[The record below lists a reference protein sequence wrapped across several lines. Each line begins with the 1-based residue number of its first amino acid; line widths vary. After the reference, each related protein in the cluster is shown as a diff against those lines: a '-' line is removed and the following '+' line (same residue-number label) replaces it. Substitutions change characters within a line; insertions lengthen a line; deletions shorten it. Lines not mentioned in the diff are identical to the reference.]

1 MMTIFLCYIATLFS
15 QIAIIYFFGKLC
27 HVKPKKISIKSLI
40 VISIATAIQVY
51 LNLMGYRNLVY
62 KIIAPIFTITYFWI
76 LFSKIYSCSK
86 AQVQNYS
93 IIIWIISF
101 LFDILVML
109 VVNMFNLIQ
118 FYESNVHISKSIGS
132 LTMSILLILVANI
145 PGNIRLLNKLCKKMS
160 KINISGIYI
169 VGLIFLYIFIAIS
182 SLRYIENRFII
193 LLFLIIGFS
202 LLVILITFISQQYQ
216 IVVLKKTNE
225 IIEENNQINIKIINQ
240 YRILKHN
247 LESQLLGVKTV
258 SNKKAKELIDNL
270 ILEYNSSFYIKHD
283 INSMPSGI
291 NGLIYEKLYSYK
303 DDNINLTI
311 NNKIKSKILP
321 AVGARSY
328 NLFCEALGVTLDNA
342 LDASK
347 KSKDKIIYLEFRE
360 NKDKIIFKIMNTFK
374 GKIDL
379 DKLGTINYT
388 SKASGHGL
396 GLFSLIGRKN
406 LTITTSI
413 KNNLFINSI
422 EVNKEKK

>member
-1 MMTIFLCYIATLFS
+1 MMASLWCFISTLFF
-15 QIAIIYFFGKLC
+15 QISAIYFFGKLSE
-27 HVKPKKISIKSLI
+27 KKLNFKKKHIL
-40 VISIATAIQVY
+40 AICLVGIIQII
-51 LNLMGYRNLVY
+51 LNLYEFFVVGPL
-62 KIIAPIFTITYFWI
+62 FTMIYFLY
-76 LFSKIYSCSK
+76 LFKDIYNCDKSES
-86 AQVQNYS
+86 QNYS
-93 IIIWIISF
+93 MIIWTISIILDIITMLIMNNINIDVNVLSNNDLQIYKALSSIMMSTAIMLLANIKGFTKFLRKIYKKMLKLNIAIQYFIIIITIYIIMAIISRQNLDNRF
-101 LFDILVML
+101 
-109 VVNMFNLIQ
+109 VVI
-118 FYESNVHISKSIGS
+118 
-132 LTMSILLILVANI
+132 ILLIA
-145 PGNIRLLNKLCKKMS
+145 
-160 KINISGIYI
+160 
-169 VGLIFLYIFIAIS
+169 GLSILAI
-182 SLRYIENRFII
+182 II
-193 LLFLIIGFS
+193 I
-202 LLVILITFISQQYQ
+202 FISQQYQ
-216 IVVLKKTNE
+216 IVTLKKTNE

-291 NGLIYEKLYSYK
+291 NGLIYEKLYAYK

-360 NKDKIIFKIMNTFK
+360 TKEKIIFKIMNTFK

-388 SKASGHGL
+388 SKSSGHGL

-413 KNNLFINSI
+413 KNDLFINSI